1 MNKCAVILNG
11 SDVVKVT
18 NLKRKYNKFVNNPD
32 IKILE
37 ECDEDQLENIYSY
50 WCLKYSSKKEE
61 PADLPS
67 FAPDQLASI
76 MSVMSA
82 LNKSGDDARTRLLL
96 ALKPHLSEKR
106 RERVDRAI
114 KLMKLI
120 SIMPL
125 ITESGLF
132 KL

>member
-1 MNKCAVILNG
+1 MDDIVAELSSFIESKEGMDTIKNLASSLMSGDGDVSSMLSSLMSNGADNVI
-11 SDVVKVT
+11 S
-18 NLKRKYNKFVNNPD
+18 PP
-32 IKILE
+32 
-37 ECDEDQLENIYSY
+37 
-50 WCLKYSSKKEE
+50 KKEE

-76 MSVMSA
+76 MSIMSA
-82 LNKSGDDARTRLLL
+82 FNNSGDDTRTRLLL

>member
-1 MNKCAVILNG
+1 MDTIKNLASSLMSGDGDVSSMLSSLM
-11 SDVVKVT
+11 SDGAEKV
-18 NLKRKYNKFVNNPD
+18 LSPPPK
-32 IKILE
+32 
-37 ECDEDQLENIYSY
+37 EDASDF
-50 WCLKYSSKKEE
+50 
-61 PADLPS
+61 PA

-76 MSVMSA
+76 MRIMSA
-82 LNKSGDDARTRLLL
+82 FNSGSDDSRTRLLL
-96 ALKPHLSEKR
+96 ALKPNLSEKR

-120 SIMPL
+120 SIMPA

>member
-1 MNKCAVILNG
+1 MDDIVAELSSFIESKEGMDTIKNLASSLMSGDGDVSSMLSSLMSNGADNVI
-11 SDVVKVT
+11 S
-18 NLKRKYNKFVNNPD
+18 PP
-32 IKILE
+32 
-37 ECDEDQLENIYSY
+37 
-50 WCLKYSSKKEE
+50 KKEE

-76 MSVMSA
+76 MSIMSA
-82 LNKSGDDARTRLLL
+82 FNNSGDDARIRLLL

>member
-1 MNKCAVILNG
+1 MDDIVAELSSFIESKEGMDTIKNLASSLMSGDGDVSSMLSSLMSNGADNVI
-11 SDVVKVT
+11 S
-18 NLKRKYNKFVNNPD
+18 PP
-32 IKILE
+32 
-37 ECDEDQLENIYSY
+37 
-50 WCLKYSSKKEE
+50 KKEE
-61 PADLPS
+61 PADLPG

-76 MSVMSA
+76 MSIMSA
-82 LNKSGDDARTRLLL
+82 FNNSGDDTRTRLLL

>member
-1 MNKCAVILNG
+1 MDDIVAELSSFIESKEGMDTIKNLASSLMSGDGDVSSMLSSLMSNGAESVI
-11 SDVVKVT
+11 S
-18 NLKRKYNKFVNNPD
+18 PP
-32 IKILE
+32 
-37 ECDEDQLENIYSY
+37 
-50 WCLKYSSKKEE
+50 KKEE
-61 PADLPS
+61 PADLPG

-76 MSVMSA
+76 MGVMSA
-82 LNKSGDDARTRLLL
+82 LNKSEDDARTRLLL

>member
-1 MNKCAVILNG
+1 MDDIVAELSSFIESKEGMDTIKNLASSLMSGDGDVSSMLSSLMSNGAESVI
-11 SDVVKVT
+11 
-18 NLKRKYNKFVNNPD
+18 
-32 IKILE
+32 
-37 ECDEDQLENIYSY
+37 
-50 WCLKYSSKKEE
+50 SSPKKEE
-61 PADLPS
+61 PADFPS